1 MAVRYLS
8 KAVNGNFESFCND
21 GISTQL
27 CMLPTQI
34 VPTMDKLT
42 VKENVLSC
50 LELVYDDMSAGK
62 MNKQYTKLEKK
73 IKIRKEQ
80 LHNETG

>member
-1 MAVRYLS
+1 
-8 KAVNGNFESFCND
+8 
-21 GISTQL
+21 
-27 CMLPTQI
+27 
-34 VPTMDKLT
+34 MDKLT